1 MNKIHHSDFVAI
13 LANLYRPKVYIEL
26 GLYTGETWYKT
37 IPYCKES
44 YGVDVI
50 NRQIKGNVFIGTT
63 DSFFEK
69 FKHKA
74 DMIFIDADHKY
85 ESASRDFKNSLDI
98 LNTGGVI
105 IMHDTDPIEDRL
117 FDFGYCGDSYKIIS
131 DLEAEEGLNI
141 LTLPCTEAGL
151 SIITR
156 KGETRTDMRKDA
168 TAQH

>member
-1 MNKIHHSDFVAI
+1 MYLS
-13 LANLYRPKVYIEL
+13 
-26 GLYTGETWYKT
+26 GLLTL
-37 IPYCKES
+37 
-44 YGVDVI
+44 
-50 NRQIKGNVFIGTT
+50 
-63 DSFFEK
+63 FFEK

-105 IMHDTDPIEDRL
+105 IMHDTNPIEDRL

-156 KGETRTDMRKDA
+156 KGEIRTDMRKDA